1 MLKRVEARKK
11 AREEEG
17 SVVDVEEDEE
27 EEPPDDNYTF
37 TYNKSVC
44 NVSLGNDDLSA
55 IVNGF
60 PGDPIDARPFDK
72 YFTRANIISWWVK
85 VGFLP
90 MTRASLNDP
99 KVRIELGEGGA
110 PEEDGK
116 RLELLVEE
124 YEQAERTLTR
134 LGFNG
139 RILNVE
145 PPRAKP
151 REFFATEEAQ
161 TQAIID
167 NKTINKAGGLF
178 KIGVHI
184 ANCNVVLEAHRRI
197 KKAEEEEKKRKKKDK
212 ADTTTKHDLTA
223 IKAYR
228 KWKREGKTKNGDGSP
243 TFKPASDA
251 MAILRLLLP
260 KVNTGKEVISTYNS
274 GAKAVQRLMKM
285 NDWEAEIDF
294 LMPEILQK
302 YDIEELAAVPLFQVN
317 NSEML

>member
-161 TQAIID
+161 IQAIID

-285 NDWEAEIDF
+285 NDWEAE
-294 LMPEILQK
+294 
-302 YDIEELAAVPLFQVN
+302 
-317 NSEML
+317 